1 MCDEL
6 HPNVVWVVIFLQMCD
21 ELHPN
26 VVWVVIF
33 LQMCD
38 ELHPNVVWGIRFRS
52 GHNSQTMWKCNYVG
66 KTIKNCINWMPCFG
80 FWHVL
85 DFIFYY
91 YYYYFKISE
100 SKFQAIM
107 FLRMKHD
114 AHFEPSLEYSSLNF
128 LAHLYLL
135 FVEFVNFYY
144 IFFFFFLLDLLFHFL
159 LFKICW
165 LFILG
170 LIFQIWLLLVDKL
183 NEFFIVCSL
192 VLFFL
197 IHFLI

>member
-6 HPNVVWVVIFLQMCD
+6 HPNVVWVVIFYKCVTNFIQCCLGSNFLQMCD

-52 GHNSQTMWKCNYVG
+52 GHNSQSMWKYNYVG

-85 DFIFYY
+85 DFY

-144 IFFFFFLLDLLFHFL
+144 IFFFPSSFAFPFFTFFNLLTFYFRFDISNLVVA
-159 LFKICW
+159 CW
-165 LFILG
+165 
-170 LIFQIWLLLVDKL
+170 QT
-183 NEFFIVCSL
+183 
-192 VLFFL
+192 
-197 IHFLI
+197 